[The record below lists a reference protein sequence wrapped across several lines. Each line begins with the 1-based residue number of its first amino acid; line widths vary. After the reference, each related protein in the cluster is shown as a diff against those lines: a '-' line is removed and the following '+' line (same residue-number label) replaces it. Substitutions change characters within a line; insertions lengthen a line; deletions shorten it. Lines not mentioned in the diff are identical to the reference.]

1 MNIDKLKAA
10 VGPWAEALGILVQ
23 LYLYGAHQNGSAGK
37 DTPVDIA
44 LEILDDMDWPKQ
56 EELWKAKGAGWTQEL
71 SQKIGQKVN
80 LALFQGTKT
89 QPLMDAIQKG
99 STIFFP

>member
-1 MNIDKLKAA
+1 MNIDKLKSA
-10 VGPWAEALGILVQ
+10 VTPWAEALGILVQ
-23 LYLYGAHQNGSAGK
+23 LYLFGAHQNGSAGK

-44 LEILDDMDWPKQ
+44 LEILDDMEWPKQ
-56 EELWKAKGAGWTQEL
+56 DELWKAKSAGWAQEL

-80 LALFQGTKT
+80 LVLFQGQKT
-89 QPLMDAIQKG
+89 QALMDEIQKG

>member
-10 VGPWAEALGILVQ
+10 ITPWAEALGVLVQ

-44 LEILDDMDWPKQ
+44 LEILDDMEWPKQ
-56 EELWKAKGAGWTQEL
+56 EELWKAKGGGWAGEL
-71 SQKIGQKVN
+71 SQKVGQKVN
-80 LALFQGTKT
+80 LVLFQGQKT
-89 QPLMDAIQKG
+89 QALMDEIQKG